1 MQTRRLLISTLSV
14 LAILSAGI
22 CATALAQEA
31 RPWVDPPLANDAAP
45 HPAPAAPSAQSSRP
59 LEPPP
64 ASPTPEAHRTA
75 QPPKAAP
82 RPSQP
87 APSETRTKAAE
98 PRKPPPRNERRL
110 SRAEA
115 AKDFAIDYLTSWS
128 ARNDVA
134 LAATAELYAPRV
146 LFHGRTV
153 SLEQLYKEK
162 RRFVRRWPER
172 EYRPRPDAI
181 GVECK
186 PDGTVCTV
194 HTVFDYTAVDP
205 KRRRVSEGSGALR
218 LIVEFIG
225 EKPVIVAEHS
235 ALLKQTR
242 KRTVALEDPL
252 NE

>member
-1 MQTRRLLISTLSV
+1 MQARRLLTSTLSV
-14 LAILSAGI
+14 LAILSAAI
-22 CATALAQEA
+22 CSTVLAQEA
-31 RPWVDPPLANDAAP
+31 RPWVDPPPANDTAP
-45 HPAPAAPSAQSSRP
+45 QPAPAAPSAQSSQP

-64 ASPTPEAHRTA
+64 ASPAPEAHRTA
-75 QPPKAAP
+75 QPPKAAS

-87 APSETRTKAAE
+87 ASGETRTKAAE
-98 PRKPPPRNERRL
+98 PRQPPARNERRL

-115 AKDFAIDYLTSWS
+115 AKDFAIDYLISWS

-146 LFHGRTV
+146 LFHGRTIT
-153 SLEQLYKEK
+153 LEQLYKEK

-181 GVECK
+181 GAECK
-186 PDGTVCTV
+186 PGGTVCTV
-194 HTVFDYTAVDP
+194 HAVFDYRAFAP
-205 KRRRVSEGSGALR
+205 KRRRTSEGSGAIR

-235 ALLKQTR
+235 TLLKQTR
-242 KRTVALEDPL
+242 KRTVALEEPS